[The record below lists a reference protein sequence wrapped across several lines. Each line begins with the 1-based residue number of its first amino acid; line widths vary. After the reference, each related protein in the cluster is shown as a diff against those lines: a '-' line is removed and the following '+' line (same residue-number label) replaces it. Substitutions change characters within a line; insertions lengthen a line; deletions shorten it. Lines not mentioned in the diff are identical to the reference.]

1 MRNILKNDKYLKNK
15 LKLVKSY
22 FEDKLA
28 NYEYYKNE
36 QYRDVRWAPIFI
48 LGAPRTGTTLLYQ
61 VLCSCLKLSFF
72 CNAALYFPRSV
83 ATATGVISRFIEI
96 IPPRR
101 FESFYGETDG
111 WSSPNQGRSVWKRW
125 FPADQS
131 WIDPN
136 SLGFRDLIQLRGT
149 IGRIEEYFQFPFI
162 NKSQG
167 NCVRVDSLVKAFPN
181 AMFIVLKRDYKYTIQ
196 SILRGKR
203 LLFGDD
209 DCWFSVKP
217 SNFENLSNTSGVE
230 QIAYQIYYLEKD
242 IYNSLSSFEN
252 ISIFELCYE
261 DFCLNPN
268 IYLHKI
274 VNFYEKNY
282 QYKINLRS
290 YCETSFVVDNSVKLD
305 VNEFREIE
313 SIVKNIWQ

>member
-1 MRNILKNDKYLKNK
+1 MKKNFQSEIYIKNR

-22 FEDKLA
+22 VEEKLA
-28 NYEYYKNE
+28 DYEYYKNE
-36 QYRDVRWAPIFI
+36 QCRDVRWAPIFI

-72 CNAALYFPRSV
+72 CNSAVNLPRSV
-83 ATATGVISRFIEI
+83 ATATGIISRFVEI

-101 FESFYGETDG
+101 FESFYGETAG
-111 WSSPNQGRSVWKRW
+111 WNSPNQGRSVWKRW
-125 FPADQS
+125 FPSDQS
-131 WIDPN
+131 WIDPDC
-136 SLGFRDLIQLRGT
+136 LDFKELIQLRGT

-167 NCVRVDSLVKAFPN
+167 NCVRVDSLAKVFPN
-181 AMFIVLKRDYKYTIQ
+181 AMFVVLKRDYKYTIQ

-217 SNFENLSNTSGVE
+217 SNFDELSRSSGIE

-242 IYNSLSSFEN
+242 IYNSLTKSKVN
-252 ISIFELCYE
+252 VFELSYE

-268 IYLHKI
+268 YYLGKI
-274 VNFYEKNY
+274 VNFYEN
-282 QYKINLRS
+282 QYRFRIDIRNECKS
-290 YCETSFVVDNSVKLD
+290 SFIVDNSVKLD
-305 VNEFREIE
+305 FKEFKEIE
-313 SIVKNIWQ
+313 TIVKRIWE